1 MVNGAPPAGG
11 KRGQGMTS
19 ELGGRP
25 RHADGFTGRDL
36 GDEYVILDRAGDR
49 FYQLNGTAREIY
61 LLCDGS
67 RTADDIAIAMT
78 GSYTVTLETSR
89 RDTAKTIAEL
99 QRAGILAPS

>member
-11 KRGQGMTS
+11 KRGQGVTA
-19 ELGGRP
+19 ELSGKP
-25 RHADGFTGRDL
+25 RHADGFTGREVGED
-36 GDEYVILDRAGDR
+36 YVILDRAGDR

-67 RTADDIAIAMT
+67 RTADDIARAMT
-78 GSYTVTLETSR
+78 RSYTVTLETSR

-99 QRAGILAPS
+99 LRAGILTHS